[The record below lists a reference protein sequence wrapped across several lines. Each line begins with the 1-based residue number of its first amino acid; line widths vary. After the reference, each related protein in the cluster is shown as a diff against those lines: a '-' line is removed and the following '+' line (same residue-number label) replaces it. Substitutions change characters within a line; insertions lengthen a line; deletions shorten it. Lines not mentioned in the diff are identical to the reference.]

1 MSKISRKELF
11 GGGSDSEGDAGN
23 SSYAGYENL
32 FAFEEIEIPNVT
44 DSDDSDQEMAPA
56 VVEVSGADGEGDS
69 DGSEAAPQFTFNL
82 FSGAPETVVVKDV
95 KPVFEGFVDEGT
107 LSMARAKEIFN
118 DEYAAAARNKFRSL
132 AYYFTFADPEP
143 KKQDLA
149 AQFREMAVDADSVL
163 KVGGYH
169 RYDVPSKVLDVSAH
183 NAEVAKSE
191 RRARPGKKRRLKMR
205 EGKVQKSDDFG
216 TREYGASRQYGGGVF
231 EYGGSGINMF
241 PLGQRGGFRGGRGGR
256 GRGGARGRGGRGRGR
271 GN

>member
-11 GGGSDSEGDAGN
+11 GGGSDSEGNAGN

-32 FAFEEIEIPNVT
+32 FAFEEVEMPDVT
-44 DSDDSDQEMAPA
+44 DSDEDGDQEMAA
-56 VVEVSGADGEGDS
+56 VVEEDGDS
-69 DGSEAAPQFTFNL
+69 DDSAAAPEFTFNL
-82 FSGAPETVVVKDV
+82 FSGAPDTVVVKDV

-107 LSMARAKEIFN
+107 LSIARAKELYN
-118 DEYAAAARNKFRSL
+118 DEYAAAARKKFRSL

-149 AQFREMAVDADSVL
+149 AQFREMAVDADAVL

-241 PLGQRGGFRGGRGGR
+241 PLGHRGGFRGGRGGARGGR
-256 GRGGARGRGGRGRGR
+256 GRGGRGRGGRGRGR

>member
-1 MSKISRKELF
+1 MSRISRKELF
-11 GGGSDSEGDAGN
+11 GGDSDGEAADT
-23 SSYAGYENL
+23 SYAGYENL
-32 FAFEEIEIPNVT
+32 FAFEE
-44 DSDDSDQEMAPA
+44 
-56 VVEVSGADGEGDS
+56 VEVDATPSDEEMEVVSEEENDS
-69 DGSEAAPQFTFNL
+69 EEEKAPEFTFNL

-95 KPVFEGFVDEGT
+95 KPVFEGFVDEASQ
-107 LSMARAKEIFN
+107 SMARAKEIFN
-118 DEYAAAARNKFRSL
+118 EEYAEAARSKFRSL

-143 KKQDLA
+143 KKTDLA
-149 AQFREMAVDADSVL
+149 AQFREMAMDGDAVL

-169 RYDVPSKVLDVSAH
+169 RYDVPSKILDVSAH
-183 NAEVAKSE
+183 NAQVDKSE

-241 PLGQRGGFRGGRGGR
+241 PLGQRGGFRGRGR

>member
-11 GGGSDSEGDAGN
+11 GGGSDSEGEVGN

-32 FAFEEIEIPNVT
+32 FAFEEVEVENDDT
-44 DSDDSDQEMAPA
+44 DSDQEMT
-56 VVEVSGADGEGDS
+56 VVEVSEAVEGD
-69 DGSEAAPQFTFNL
+69 DGSESEEAPEFTFNL

-107 LSMARAKEIFN
+107 ASIGRAKEKFN
-118 DEYAAAARNKFRSL
+118 DEYAAAARNKFRPL
-132 AYYFTFADPEP
+132 AYYFTFAEPEP
-143 KKQDLA
+143 KKQDLV
-149 AQFREMAVDADSVL
+149 AQFRDMAVDADSVL

-183 NAEVAKSE
+183 NAEVEKSE
-191 RRARPGKKRRLKMR
+191 RRARPGKKRRQKMR
-205 EGKVQKSDDFG
+205 EGKVHKSDDFG

-241 PLGQRGGFRGGRGGR
+241 PLGQRGGFRGGRGGGR
-256 GRGGARGRGGRGRGR
+256 GRGGVRGRGGRGRGR

>member
-11 GGGSDSEGDAGN
+11 GGGSDSEGEAGN

-32 FAFEEIEIPNVT
+32 FAFEEVAVEPEE
-44 DSDDSDQEMAPA
+44 SDSDQEMA
-56 VVEVSGADGEGDS
+56 VVEVSEVDGQGS
-69 DGSEAAPQFTFNL
+69 DAESDAAPQFTFNL

-95 KPVFEGFVDEGT
+95 KPVLEGFVDEGT
-107 LSMARAKEIFN
+107 ASIARAKEVFN

-132 AYYFTFADPEP
+132 AYYFAFADPEP

-149 AQFREMAVDADSVL
+149 AQFRDMAVDADAVL
-163 KVGGYH
+163 QVGGYH
-169 RYDVPSKVLDVSAH
+169 RYDVPSKVLDVSLH
-183 NAEVAKSE
+183 NAAVEKSE

-231 EYGGSGINMF
+231 DYGGSGINMF
-241 PLGQRGGFRGGRGGR
+241 PLGQRGGFRGRGGSR
-256 GRGGARGRGGRGRGR
+256 GRGGRGRGGRGRGR